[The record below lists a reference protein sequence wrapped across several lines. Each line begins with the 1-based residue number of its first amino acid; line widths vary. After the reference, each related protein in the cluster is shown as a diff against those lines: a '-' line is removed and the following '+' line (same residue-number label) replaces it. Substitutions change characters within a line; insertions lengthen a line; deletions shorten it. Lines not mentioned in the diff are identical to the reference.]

1 MKLRYLATVV
11 ALALT
16 TVAAH
21 AQTSP
26 QDSSQTQGNVGL
38 YLNPIAV
45 RASNS
50 VADSGPY
57 AFLGQNSKS
66 QVFYGYDLGGF
77 YDFYHAGNLS
87 VGFDMRLADLHANNA
102 MLKEFLVGI
111 RLADQPFRR
120 PFKPY
125 VQASFGDG
133 STKAPNSTVHIGKV
147 DYGVFAGVDYSL
159 SHHVDFRVFEV
170 GYGSLTTV
178 SSATV
183 GAGGNIAIPATSMLH
198 FSSGLVF
205 RF

>member
-11 ALALT
+11 VLVLT

-21 AQTSP
+21 A
-26 QDSSQTQGNVGL
+26 QTQGNVGL
-38 YLNPIAV
+38 YLNPIAI

-50 VADSGPY
+50 VVDSGDNGVY
-57 AFLGQNSKS
+57 AFLGQNSTS
-66 QVFYGYDLGGF
+66 QVFYGYNLGGY
-77 YDFYHAGNLS
+77 YDFYHSGSLS
-87 VGFDMRLADLHANNA
+87 AGFDMRFADLHANNA
-102 MLKEFLVGI
+102 MLKDFLVGI
-111 RLADQPFRR
+111 RVSGHPFNR

-125 VQASFGDG
+125 VEAAFGDG
-133 STKAPNSTVHIGKV
+133 STKAPNSTVHVSKV
-147 DYGVFAGVDYSL
+147 TYAVFGGVDYTL
-159 SHHVDFRVFEV
+159 ARHVDFRVLEV

-183 GAGGNIAIPATSMLH
+183 GAGGNIAIPSTTLLN

>member
-11 ALALT
+11 VLALT

-21 AQTSP
+21 
-26 QDSSQTQGNVGL
+26 SQTQGNVGL
-38 YLNPIAV
+38 YINPIAI

-50 VADSGPY
+50 YADSGPY
-57 AFLGQNSKS
+57 AFLGQNSTS
-66 QVFYGYDLGGF
+66 QVFYGYNLGGF
-77 YDFYHAGNLS
+77 YDFYHAGSLS
-87 VGFDMRLADLHANNA
+87 TGFEMRFADLHANNA
-102 MLKEFLVGI
+102 MLRDFLVGLRI
-111 RLADQPFRR
+111 SGQPTKR

-125 VQASFGDG
+125 VLASFGDG
-133 STKAPNSTVHIGKV
+133 STKAPNSTVHVAKI
-147 DYGVFAGVDYSL
+147 DYGIFAGVDYAL
-159 SHHVDFRVFEV
+159 AHHVDFRVFEV

-183 GAGGNIAIPATSMLH
+183 GAGGTVAIPASTLIN